1 MGYHLPRSL
10 AAMRGIKAEGGW
22 GVVCTEETEIHHSS
36 DLSPNIEGRIWDD
49 GDIPA
54 LELVT
59 TAIHEHGAL
68 AGIELTYGGYHA
80 SNLYSR
86 TPALSPRSLR
96 GGYIPWQARRMDL
109 EDIRDVRRWHKQ
121 AARRAQKAGF
131 DLIYCYAGHNLSLA
145 MHFLLSRYND
155 RTDEYGGSLENRVRF
170 LRELIEDTKDAVG
183 DTCAVAVRLGLEEL
197 LGEDG
202 LDHQGE
208 GYDILAMLAELP
220 DLWDVNLSPWEFDSG
235 SSRFDKEGFQE
246 NYIASVKTLTS
257 KPVVGVGRYT
267 TPETMV
273 SAVRRGLVDLVG
285 AARPSIADP
294 FLPQKVRLGRIRDI
308 RECIGCNICASAD
321 QAFVPI
327 RCTQN
332 PTMGEEWR
340 RGWHPE
346 LIAPKK
352 REVEVL
358 VIGGG
363 PAGLECARA
372 LGQRG
377 YRVVLTEARREF
389 GGRVALES
397 HLPGL
402 SEWRRVVDWRMAQI
416 EALPNV
422 SLYPGSLMA
431 AGDVVESGIRDV
443 ILGTGATWRGDGI
456 GTSHWQSIPGHDLPS
471 VFNPGD
477 LMSGEYPPGQVVL
490 FDDDHYY
497 MGAVLAELL
506 VGLGCE
512 VVLATPAPQIS
523 AWSYYTLEQQRT
535 QDRLVKLG
543 IKLYTSHT
551 LESIHPGSVGL
562 AYLVTGHRFQFPCD
576 SVVLV
581 TDRNPNNQLYQD
593 LKPALADGRLDSL
606 RLIGDADAPHLIA
619 QAVFA
624 GHLAAR
630 QFDEPPTDGTP
641 FLREFTSLMEP

>member
-1 MGYHLPRSL
+1 
-10 AAMRGIKAEGGW
+10 MRGIKAEGGW

-86 TPALSPRSLR
+86 TPALAPRSQR

-202 LDHQGE
+202 FDHQGE

-246 NYIASVKTLTS
+246 NYIALVKTLTS

-267 TPETMV
+267 TPEAMV

-294 FLPQKVRLGRIRDI
+294 FLPQKVRQGRIRDI

-321 QAFVPI
+321 QVFVPI

-352 REVEVL
+352 RDVEVL

-363 PAGLECARA
+363 PAGLECTRA

-377 YRVVLTEARREF
+377 YRVALTEARREF

-397 HLPGL
+397 RLPGL
-402 SEWRRVVDWRMAQI
+402 SEWRRLVDWRMAQI

-422 SLYPGSLMA
+422 RLYPGSLMA
-431 AGDVVESGIRDV
+431 AGDVLESGIRDV

-471 VFNPGD
+471 VFSPGD
-477 LMSGEYPPGQVVL
+477 LMSGEYPSGQVVL

-512 VVLATPAPQIS
+512 VVLATPAPQVS

-535 QDRLVKLG
+535 QDSLVKLG
-543 IKLYTSHT
+543 IKLYTTHT

-562 AYLVTGHRFQFPCD
+562 ACLVTGHRFQLPCD

-581 TDRNPNNQLYQD
+581 TDRHPNDQLYHD
-593 LKPALADGRLDSL
+593 LKPALADGRLASL

-619 QAVFA
+619 QAVFT

-630 QFDEPPTDGTP
+630 QFDEPPIDGTP
-641 FLREFTSLMEP
+641 FLREFTSLGEP